1 MTLAE
6 FKGYIWSELPPF
18 RRMLVGR
25 EVVDDLVEI
34 AVHQWE
40 SEMLVHCADDIE
52 RQAVTANI
60 LRSVRRGYQ
69 AISGR
74 DPQEYGLVWAMLL
87 QAVASLVVQLI
98 LQWWLAKRM
107 NRVRIQVWRTEMT
120 R

>member
-1 MTLAE
+1 MTLAD
-6 FKGYIWSELPPF
+6 FKQHIWEELPPV

-40 SEMLVHCADDIE
+40 SQMLIHCTDDAQ
-52 RQAVTANI
+52 RKTVTSNI

-69 AISGR
+69 AISGK
-74 DPQEYGLVWAMLL
+74 DPQEYGLVWAVLL

-98 LQWWLAKRM
+98 LQWWLDRRM
-107 NRVRIQVWRTEMT
+107 NRVRLEVWRTEMT

>member
-1 MTLAE
+1 MNLAE
-6 FKGYIWSELPPF
+6 FKDHIWSEMPPV

-25 EVVDDLVEI
+25 EVVNDLVEI

-40 SEMLVHCADDIE
+40 SDMLVHCTDDVQ
-52 RQAVTANI
+52 RQTVAANI
-60 LRSVRRGYQ
+60 LRSVKRGYQ

-74 DPQEYGLVWAMLL
+74 EPQEYGIFWAMLL

-98 LQWWLAKRM
+98 LQWWMAKRM
-107 NRVRIQVWRTEMT
+107 NRVRLEVWKTEMT

>member
-6 FKGYIWSELPPF
+6 FKQNIWEEMPPF
-18 RRMLVGR
+18 RRMIVGR

-40 SEMLVHCADDIE
+40 PENLIACVDDTQRE
-52 RQAVTANI
+52 VVTENI

-98 LQWWLAKRM
+98 LQWWLDKRM
-107 NRVRIQVWRTEMT
+107 NRVRLDVWRKEMH